1 MVSSTIEGL
10 EVVECVTTLVDFCTQ
25 PQCKVS
31 LSQFLLNHRVNQINQ
46 KVDAKVVKQVA
57 GIVEDIETELTGNE
71 LAKLAD
77 MAGELTHAVTPGQ
90 VSSNRDHFLTS

>member
-1 MVSSTIEGL
+1 MGPEISPQETEVIKETIES
-10 EVVECVTTLVDFCTQ
+10 LVPNLNEEQAELFAN
-25 PQCKVS
+25 
-31 LSQFLLNHRVNQINQ
+31 FLTQINQ